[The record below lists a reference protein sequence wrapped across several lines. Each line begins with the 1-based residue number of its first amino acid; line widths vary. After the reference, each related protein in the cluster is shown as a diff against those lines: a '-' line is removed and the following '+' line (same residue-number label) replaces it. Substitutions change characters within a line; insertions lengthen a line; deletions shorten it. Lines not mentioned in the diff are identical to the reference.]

1 MIEHELARGLLH
13 DFLAMIFR
21 DHGQRQ
27 IDAGRDS
34 GRAPDLSVTD
44 ENPVGLE
51 LHPRIGAEELPRAP
65 PMGGGTSAVEQPRLG
80 KDESP
85 GADACDAGATF
96 GDVLYEADR
105 TFVARGR
112 IDAVAAGDDQRG
124 ERAGGAELARHHLD
138 AGRRAH
144 RTGFFRDH
152 PDLGC
157 VFREAAGD
165 IEHRNRPGGVQ
176 QLEIG
181 KDQHTD
187 HGRKPV
193 SVNEGIM
200 PFQTESDHAMIAQS
214 SARLEDSQMSA
225 PLQIG
230 LLIFPNVTQ
239 LDLTGPVQVFSGVPG
254 AKLHLIW
261 KRIEPVS
268 SDSVL
273 VLTPTTTFADCP
285 QLDVI
290 CVPGG
295 FGVDDMVNDEE
306 MLQFLRDQAK
316 GAKYVTSVCTG
327 SLVLGAAGLLRGY
340 KATTHWTAMG
350 FLGAYGAVP
359 TKTRVCVDRDRI
371 TGGGVTAGIDFA
383 LTLVSMLFDEMT
395 ALAIQLRLEYNPASP
410 FNAGSPDTAP
420 AEVVALI
427 NDRIAAGRE
436 HRSAANRRAAARL
449 A

>member
-1 MIEHELARGLLH
+1 
-13 DFLAMIFR
+13 
-21 DHGQRQ
+21 
-27 IDAGRDS
+27 
-34 GRAPDLSVTD
+34 
-44 ENPVGLE
+44 
-51 LHPRIGAEELPRAP
+51 
-65 PMGGGTSAVEQPRLG
+65 
-80 KDESP
+80 
-85 GADACDAGATF
+85 
-96 GDVLYEADR
+96 
-105 TFVARGR
+105 
-112 IDAVAAGDDQRG
+112 
-124 ERAGGAELARHHLD
+124 
-138 AGRRAH
+138 
-144 RTGFFRDH
+144 
-152 PDLGC
+152 
-157 VFREAAGD
+157 
-165 IEHRNRPGGVQ
+165 
-176 QLEIG
+176 
-181 KDQHTD
+181 
-187 HGRKPV
+187 
-193 SVNEGIM
+193 
-200 PFQTESDHAMIAQS
+200 
-214 SARLEDSQMSA
+214 MSA

-261 KRIEPVS
+261 KRIEPVP

-340 KATTHWTAMG
+340 RAATHWSARDLLASFQAT
-350 FLGAYGAVP
+350 P
-359 TKTRVCVDRDRI
+359 SEERVCIDRNRV

-383 LTLVSMLFDEMT
+383 LTLVAMLHDEKT
-395 ALAIQLRLEYNPASP
+395 AQAIQLRLEYNPAPP

-427 NDRIAAGRE
+427 NDRNVSNKARRAE
-436 HRSAANRRAAARL
+436 AVARAAARL
-449 A
+449 TENA